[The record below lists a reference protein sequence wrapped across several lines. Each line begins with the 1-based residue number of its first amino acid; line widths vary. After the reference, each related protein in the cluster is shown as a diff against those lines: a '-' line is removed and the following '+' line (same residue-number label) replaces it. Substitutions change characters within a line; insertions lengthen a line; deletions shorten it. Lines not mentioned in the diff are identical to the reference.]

1 MDENNN
7 SSLREIEKMMDLEEG
22 TLKNNFIALDS
33 LSCCKVLSNIMEEM
47 TTAIA
52 VSPAA
57 FKRGHRGHMIRDYVT
72 HMISTLSELR
82 DLFLE
87 DHKEDEYRRK
97 HIN

>member
-1 MDENNN
+1 MIVYNIKNSEEVDMDENNN

-57 FKRGHRGHMIRDYVT
+57 FNSPTLITGWPLSFSFIR
-72 HMISTLSELR
+72 L
-82 DLFLE
+82 
-87 DHKEDEYRRK
+87 
-97 HIN
+97 